1 MNKQQSGS
9 LHLTKKTDYGL
20 LLLSILANKKTNEQI
35 SIKTIAKKNKIP
47 FAFLQKIANS
57 LQKSG
62 IIKSERGK
70 YGGHALAKN
79 PKNITI
85 KAVIESLEG
94 QISIAQ
100 CTCTPKIYCE
110 RSSIC
115 KIKKSLQKIN
125 EEIKKYFL
133 SKTLNEIISK

>member
-20 LLLSILANKKTNEQI
+20 LLLSILANKKTGDQF
-35 SIKTIAKKNKIP
+35 SIKTIAKENKIP
-47 FAFLQKIANS
+47 FSFLQKIANS

-70 YGGHALAKN
+70 YGGHALAKK
-79 PKNITI
+79 PENITI

-94 QISIAQ
+94 QIAITQ
-100 CTCTPKIYCE
+100 CSCSPKISCE
-110 RSSIC
+110 RSHLC
-115 KIKKSLQKIN
+115 KIKKSLRNIN
-125 EEIKKYFL
+125 DEIKKYFL
-133 SKTLNEIISK
+133 SKTLKEIISK